1 MVAQSG
7 SRMSGRPSLSE
18 SASWASGVPS
28 PSVSTLLLSSRSG
41 MPSPSESPVPSTAS
55 GRPSPSESVS
65 RSSGM
70 PSLSASLKFDSSR
83 SGMPSPSASPSPSC
97 ASVKPSASASRTA
110 FAASAA
116 TSPSAAL
123 VSPSSR
129 SQAVSSIAISRTTRA
144 TKAVFSSTKA
154 FRPTIPW
161 SVGRPH
167 SASRPELTRVSP
179 PRACSCER
187 VGLEAHAASMRPM
200 SQAARRSAGGR
211 KRRSIC
217 TSKSSITKERW

>member
-18 SASWASGVPS
+18 SSSWASGVPS
-28 PSVSTLLLSSRSG
+28 LSVSTLLLSSRSG

-55 GRPSPSESVS
+55 GRPSLSESVS

-70 PSLSASLKFDSSR
+70 PSLSASSKFDSNR
-83 SGMPSPSASPSPSC
+83 SGMPSPSASASPSC
-97 ASVKPSASASRTA
+97 ASVNPSASASRTA
-110 FAASAA
+110 FASAA

-154 FRPTIPW
+154 FRPTIPL

-200 SQAARRSAGGR
+200 SQAARRSSGGR

-217 TSKSSITKERW
+217 TSKSSIRKERW